1 MANGMRGPLRML
13 GQDASV
19 VERRVAPGTTA
30 RILQFAAP
38 YASRLAAFL
47 LLVILDAGVGIANP
61 LIYRRIINNG
71 IIPHHAGM
79 VVWLAVLAGMLVL
92 LDAGLGLWQSYV
104 SARIGNDIVLSMRTK
119 LFEHI
124 QTMPLAFFT
133 RTQTGALVSRLN
145 NDVSGAQSAFT
156 DVLSNV
162 IGNAVSVV
170 LILGA
175 MFVLS
180 WQITIASLV
189 LLPLLI
195 WPVRVLGRKI
205 QGITRENYDLT
216 AAMNTVMVERFN
228 VAGAQLAKL
237 FGRREDDAKVFETKA
252 ARVSAIAVRRA
263 LYGRFF
269 FTALVLM
276 SSLATVLAYGWGGML
291 AIRRALDV
299 GTVVALAA
307 YLSRLSMPLTGLSN
321 AQVTIMTALVSFE
334 RVFELLDL
342 PPMIADKPGAVEL
355 RGGPA
360 TVVFDHVSFRY
371 PTTAEV
377 SLASLES
384 VATVEESP
392 PTTVLRDITF
402 TVRPGQLVA
411 LVGPSGA
418 GKTTITQLAARLYD
432 PQNGS
437 VSINGIDL
445 RDARLDSV
453 YQRVGIVSQEPYLFH
468 DSIRANLLYAKPG
481 ANDTE
486 LKEALRAAQMLALVE
501 ALPAGLET
509 LVGERGY
516 RFSGGEKQRLAIAR
530 LLLKAPDVVILDE
543 ATAHL
548 DSASEAAVQRALAGA
563 LAGRTSI
570 VIAHR
575 LSTILAAD
583 QILVVDEGRIVERG
597 THASLVER
605 DGLYADLYRR
615 QFVQTAGGTTA
626 PA

>member
-1 MANGMRGPLRML
+1 ML

-19 VERRVAPGTTA
+19 AERRVTPGTTA
-30 RILQFAAP
+30 RILRFAAP
-38 YASRLAAFL
+38 YARRLAGFL
-47 LLVILDAGVGIANP
+47 LLVILDAAVGVTNP

-71 IIPHHAGM
+71 IIPHQAGL
-79 VVWLAVLAGMLVL
+79 VVWLAALAAMLAL
-92 LDAGLGLWQSYV
+92 LDAGLGLWQSYL
-104 SARIGNDIVLSMRTK
+104 SARIGNEMVLSMRTK

-124 QTMPLAFFT
+124 QGMPLAFFT

-162 IGNAVSVV
+162 LGNAVSVA
-170 LILGA
+170 LTLGA

-180 WQITIASLV
+180 WQITTVSLI
-189 LLPLLI
+189 LLPLLV
-195 WPVRVLGRKI
+195 WPARMLGRKI
-205 QGITRENYDLT
+205 QAITRESYDLT

-237 FGRREDDAKVFETKA
+237 FGRREDDTKVFETKA
-252 ARVSAIAVRRA
+252 ARVSAIAVKRA
-263 LYGRFF
+263 LYGRVFF
-269 FTALVLM
+269 MALVLM
-276 SSLATVLAYGWGGML
+276 SSLATALAYGWGGVL

-307 YLSRLSMPLTGLSN
+307 YLSRLSMPLVGLSN
-321 AQVTIMTALVSFE
+321 AQVTIMTALVSFD
-334 RVFELLDL
+334 RVFEILDL
-342 PPMIADKPGAVEL
+342 PPMIADKPHAIEL
-355 RGGPA
+355 PRGPA
-360 TVVFDHVSFRY
+360 TVAFDHVYFHY
-371 PTTAEV
+371 PTSAEA
-377 SLASLES
+377 SLASLVS
-384 VATVEESP
+384 VAVPERDPS
-392 PTTVLRDITF
+392 TTVLRDITF
-402 TVRPGQLVA
+402 TARPGELVA

-432 PQNGS
+432 PQGGS
-437 VSINGIDL
+437 VSINGVDL

-453 YQRVGIVSQEPYLFH
+453 YQRVGVVSQDPYLFH
-468 DSIRANLLYAKPG
+468 DSIRANLLYARPG
-481 ANDTE
+481 ASDAE
-486 LKEALRAAQMLALVE
+486 LREALRAAQMLTLVE

-509 LVGERGY
+509 VVGERGY

-548 DSASEAAVQRALAGA
+548 DSASEAAIQKALAGA

-575 LSTILAAD
+575 LSTVLDAHH
-583 QILVVDEGRIVERG
+583 ILVVDNGRIVERG
-597 THASLVER
+597 THASLV
-605 DGLYADLYRR
+605 GQGGMYADLYRR
-615 QFVQTAGGTTA
+615 QFGQAAGGTA
-626 PA
+626 ARA

>member
-1 MANGMRGPLRML
+1 MANGMMGPLRML
-13 GQDASV
+13 SHDASV
-19 VERRVAPGTTA
+19 VQRGVRPGTTA
-30 RILQFAAP
+30 RVLRFAAP
-38 YASRLAAFL
+38 YAWRLAAFL
-47 LLVILDAGVGIANP
+47 LLVILDAGVGVANP
-61 LIYRRIINNG
+61 LIYRRIINDG
-71 IIPHHAGM
+71 IIPHDAALI
-79 VVWLAVLAGMLVL
+79 VRLTALAGTLAL
-92 LDAGLGLWQSYV
+92 LDAGLGLWQSYL
-104 SARIGNDIVLSMRTK
+104 SARIGNEIVLSMRTK

-133 RTQTGALVSRLN
+133 RTKAGALVSRLN
-145 NDVSGAQSAFT
+145 NDVGGAQSAFT
-156 DVLSNV
+156 DVLSNGV
-162 IGNAVSVV
+162 GNAVSVA

-180 WQITIASLV
+180 WQITVASLV

-195 WPVRVLGRKI
+195 WPARVLGRKI
-205 QGITRENYDLT
+205 QEITRESYDLT

-237 FGRREDDAKVFETKA
+237 FGRREDDSRVFETRA
-252 ARVSAIAVRRA
+252 ARVSDIAVKRA
-263 LYGRFF
+263 LYGRVF

-276 SSLATVLAYGWGGML
+276 SSLATVLAYGWGGVL

-307 YLSRLSMPLTGLSN
+307 YLSRLYMPLTGLSN
-321 AQVTIMTALVSFE
+321 VQVIVMTALVSFE
-334 RVFELLDL
+334 RVFEVLDL
-342 PPMIADKPGAVEL
+342 PPMIADKPRATEL
-355 RGGPA
+355 PSGPA
-360 TVVFDHVSFRY
+360 TVVFDHVYFRF
-371 PTTAEV
+371 PTSAEV

-384 VATVEESP
+384 VATPEEVR
-392 PTTVLRDITF
+392 PTAVLRDVTF

-432 PQNGS
+432 PQSGS
-437 VSINGIDL
+437 ISINGIDL
-445 RDARLDSV
+445 RDARLASV
-453 YQRVGIVSQEPYLFH
+453 YQRVGIVAQEPYLFH

-481 ANDTE
+481 ASDTE

-501 ALPAGLET
+501 ALPAGLDT

-548 DSASEAAVQRALAGA
+548 DSASEAAIQGALAAA

-575 LSTILAAD
+575 LSTVLAAD
-583 QILVVDEGRIVERG
+583 QILVVDGGRIVERG
-597 THASLVER
+597 THAALVEHGGIYA
-605 DGLYADLYRR
+605 GLYHR
-615 QFVQTAGGTTA
+615 QFAQAARDAAA